1 MTTRAK
7 NRCTVILKQKDS
19 RIGTFRPTQE
29 IFYEIQKE
37 LEPYRT
43 LYKKVIKSEKM
54 YTVILNQEDIKM
66 GSYKISSEMFNLL
79 MEKIKPFRSLQEQSK
94 QVRCVETDKI
104 FENARA
110 ASKWA
115 AFVRENYYCNID
127 TIRLCCR
134 GRPKTAYGYH
144 SEYINKELDTM
155 IE

>member
-1 MTTRAK
+1 MTTKAK
-7 NRCTVILKQKDS
+7 NRCTVILKQNDS

-29 IFYEIQKE
+29 IFYEIQKV

-43 LYKKVIKSEKM
+43 LYKKVIKSEKI

-66 GSYKISSEMFNLL
+66 GSYKISSEMFILL

-94 QVRCVETDKI
+94 KVRCIETGKI

-110 ASKWA
+110 ASNWT
-115 AFVRENYYCNID
+115 AFVGENYCSID

-134 GRPKTAYGYH
+134 GCQKTAYGYH
-144 SEYINKELDTM
+144 WEYVSEKEYL
-155 IE
+155 